1 MSGKFGLIAALALLV
16 LGAFVWSRILSPKS
30 HPSEASLREV
40 DGMEIR
46 VEAPETSTEG
56 ARVAVQLEN
65 KTQRTALSVVFTVE
79 VVDAEEQ
86 VLAVNPLGNALN
98 MPPGESRTLEVPFPG
113 SALQEATSDV
123 TARGRVDLVRWQE

>member
-46 VEAPETSTEG
+46 VEAPEASTEG

-98 MPPGESRTLEVPFPG
+98 MPPGESRALEVPLPG